1 MKRVLVPFF
10 SFLLVLTLLLGS
22 FGSAKAEVGDDP
34 VVTPVSGDMDFTTEV
49 VPIASLPG
57 ATEMEDL
64 MLVPVGFPLGEAQF
78 EGAGVLVTKFD
89 TGKAS
94 ACFTIS
100 GTQYGWG
107 GKVGMWNGT
116 KWMLLPTTITSPAE
130 TPNSIA
136 CATITGNGTYAFIRY
151 VVDASLLQTQ
161 VIADLPTCRSIG
173 IRWDG
178 HGLGGNGNY
187 DPYWVELLNF
197 NINYYPNL
205 PNALIQYDIINS
217 NVPLTG
223 DLHGSAVSDVNGYAL
238 FSGFSWRY
246 DGPPITSLV
255 FTIHVVT
262 PVCYDDFVYDW
273 SWALPQ
279 PTTGT

>member
-1 MKRVLVPFF
+1 MKKLLLPFF
-10 SFLLVLTLLLGS
+10 SCLLVFTLLLGL
-22 FGSAKAEVGDDP
+22 FGSARAEVGDDP
-34 VVTPVSGDMDFTTEV
+34 VVTPVSGDMEFTTEII
-49 VPIASLPG
+49 PIASLPG
-57 ATEMEDL
+57 IIELDDL
-64 MLVPVGFPLGEAQF
+64 MLAPAGFPAGEAQF
-78 EGAGVLVTKFD
+78 EGAGVHVTGMDF
-89 TGKAS
+89 GKAS

-116 KWMLLPTTITSPAE
+116 KWMLLPTTITSPEE

-151 VVDASLLQTQ
+151 VVDASLLPAQ
-161 VIADLPTCRSIG
+161 VITDLPTCRSIG